1 MSEELSLL
9 KSTEAFL
16 RDMLSMATVDANA
29 SLTDKMKIV
38 DRILKLEAIKAKMDS
53 DDEGSF
59 FNDD

>member
-1 MSEELSLL
+1 VSEELSLL